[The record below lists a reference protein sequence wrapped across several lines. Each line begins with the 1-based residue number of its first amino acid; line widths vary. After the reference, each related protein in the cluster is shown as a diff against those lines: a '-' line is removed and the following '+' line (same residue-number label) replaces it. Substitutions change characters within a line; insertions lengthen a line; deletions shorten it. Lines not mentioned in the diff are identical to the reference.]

1 MYIGFAAALG
11 QPANVPFVIAILAR
25 DLIPL
30 GPTGQGFDLTQEL
43 LDVLD
48 AGPLLPVPRSYIYA
62 WWMGH
67 AAPKENEI
75 MGALNIS
82 EIMAHYYDDE
92 DKYTPFDH
100 VNHSCPPAA
109 NWSNEA
115 QQALLAVPHRIRQ
128 HVMHAETG
136 VRKEI
141 LLSRRRAAGFYQL
154 WEAALLKETDSDI
167 IATPAVVGASQVIEG
182 SSTTSLAVKP
192 NQSERRTTLRRAGKK
207 AHAAVPTIPKR
218 LTNGEL
224 ARMFTEYSARE
235 LTRMQQDPATKWT
248 WGIDLTESDVA
259 GIIRAADNNCRI
271 PHSDYDKSLPMG
283 NMRGGESSLETGSLE
298 QSLPHSVVYQSP
310 VPELASDDIP
320 THFASLPLRRP
331 RSAVPEG
338 LPAFNITQTS
348 PPDLSGTAHPAIQ
361 TPESMQP
368 EINDAD
374 LLALASTA
382 IQTQTPPSGTV
393 DIHAADA
400 AAAGKPHATK
410 HQETEIISCSDVS
423 LLALANLALPSDAA
437 PPLAHSS
444 PDPSSQA
451 SEWEEMLQL
460 ADMAL
465 AIRPSN
471 PRNADED
478 GTVGTIGT
486 SGTSGTSATTPPVSD
501 DIESEMLA
509 LADFA
514 LHPEHHISPRE
525 AADPSCPAPS
535 SLLHSSDSQE
545 EEMLELARLALPFI
559 TETDA
564 DNDPASDIEDA
575 DDETETS
582 DEIESAWTED
592 YDSAPVVPGP
602 WTAEH
607 FPRVSSDIDSET
619 DDEN

>member
-11 QPANVPFVIAILAR
+11 QPAHVPFVIAILAR

-67 AAPKENEI
+67 AAPKENGI

-136 VRKEI
+136 IRKEI

-154 WEAALLKETDSDI
+154 WEAALLKETDSGI

-182 SSTTSLAVKP
+182 SSATSLAVKP
-192 NQSERRTTLRRAGKK
+192 NQSERSATLRRAGKK
-207 AHAAVPTIPKR
+207 AHAAAPTIPKR

-235 LTRMQQDPATKWT
+235 LTRRQQDPATKWT

-259 GIIRAADNNCRI
+259 AIIRAADNNCRI

-283 NMRGGESSLETGSLE
+283 NMRGGESSLENGSLE
-298 QSLPHSVVYQSP
+298 QSLPYSVVCQSA

-320 THFASLPLRRP
+320 THFASFPLRRP
-331 RSAVPEG
+331 RFAVPEG
-338 LPAFNITQTS
+338 LPAFNITQMS
-348 PPDLSGTAHPAIQ
+348 PPDLSGTADPAIQ
-361 TPESMQP
+361 TPDSMP
-368 EINDAD
+368 AEINDAE

-382 IQTQTPPSGTV
+382 LQPQTPESGAV

-400 AAAGKPHATK
+400 AAAAKPHATK
-410 HQETEIISCSDVS
+410 HQETEIISYSDVS
-423 LLALANLALPSDAA
+423 LLALANLALPSDATPA
-437 PPLAHSS
+437 LAHSS
-444 PDPSSQA
+444 PDPSSQTR
-451 SEWEEMLQL
+451 EWEEMLHL

-465 AIRPSN
+465 TIRPSN
-471 PRNADED
+471 PRNAAED
-478 GTVGTIGT
+478 GTGGT
-486 SGTSGTSATTPPVSD
+486 SGTSGTSATTHPISH

-514 LHPEHHISPRE
+514 LHPEHHIS
-525 AADPSCPAPS
+525 AADPSCPVPS

-545 EEMLELARLALPFI
+545 EEMLELARLALPI
-559 TETDA
+559 IAEPDA

-582 DEIESAWTED
+582 DEIESGWTEY
-592 YDSAPVVPGP
+592 YDSAQVVPGP
-602 WTAEH
+602 WTADH

-619 DDEN
+619 DDED

>member
-11 QPANVPFVIAILAR
+11 QPAHVPFVIAILAR
-25 DLIPL
+25 DLIL
-30 GPTGQGFDLTQEL
+30 LRPTGQGFDLTQEL
-43 LDVLD
+43 LDILD

-92 DKYTPFDH
+92 DKYTPYDH

-115 QQALLAVPHRIRQ
+115 QQALLAVPHRIQQ
-128 HVMHAETG
+128 HVMHAEMG

-141 LLSRRRAAGFYQL
+141 LLSQHRAAGFYQL
-154 WEAALLKETDSDI
+154 WEATLLKETDLGN

-182 SSTTSLAVKP
+182 SSVTSSAVKP
-192 NQSERRTTLRRAGKK
+192 NQSERSATLQRAGKK
-207 AHAAVPTIPKR
+207 AHAAAPTIPKR
-218 LTNGEL
+218 LTNGKL
-224 ARMFTEYSARE
+224 AQMFTEYSAWE

-259 GIIRAADNNCRI
+259 RIIRAADNNCCI
-271 PHSDYDKSLPMG
+271 PHSDYNQSLPMG
-283 NMRGGESSLETGSLE
+283 NMHGGESSLETGSLE
-298 QSLPHSVVYQSP
+298 QSLPHSVVCQSA

-331 RSAVPEG
+331 CSAVPEG
-338 LPAFNITQTS
+338 LPGFNITQTS

-361 TPESMQP
+361 TPESMQA

-374 LLALASTA
+374 LLALANTA
-382 IQTQTPPSGTV
+382 LQAQTPQSGAV
-393 DIHAADA
+393 DIHAVDA

-410 HQETEIISCSDVS
+410 HQETVFISYSDVS
-423 LLALANLALPSDAA
+423 LLALANLALPSDTTSA
-437 PPLAHSS
+437 LAHSS
-444 PDPSSQA
+444 PDPSSQT

-465 AIRPSN
+465 AIQPSN

-478 GTVGTIGT
+478 GTVGTVGISGVSTTHDLSHMGT
-486 SGTSGTSATTPPVSD
+486 TRTFD
-501 DIESEMLA
+501 REDESEYELLTLQEPCGGSCKESSIGEIRIQTPVYILVRNM
-509 LADFA
+509 
-514 LHPEHHISPRE
+514 
-525 AADPSCPAPS
+525 AAR
-535 SLLHSSDSQE
+535 
-545 EEMLELARLALPFI
+545 RLC
-559 TETDA
+559 
-564 DNDPASDIEDA
+564 
-575 DDETETS
+575 
-582 DEIESAWTED
+582 
-592 YDSAPVVPGP
+592 Y
-602 WTAEH
+602 
-607 FPRVSSDIDSET
+607 
-619 DDEN
+619 